1 MEICHG
7 ISKHLKCGESVCIS
21 YKTYTAKEKKKN
33 IYIYIYI
40 STSMMLEN
48 M

>member
-21 YKTYTAKEKKKN
+21 YKTYTAKEK

-40 STSMMLEN
+40 YFHDAREHVIF
-48 M
+48 